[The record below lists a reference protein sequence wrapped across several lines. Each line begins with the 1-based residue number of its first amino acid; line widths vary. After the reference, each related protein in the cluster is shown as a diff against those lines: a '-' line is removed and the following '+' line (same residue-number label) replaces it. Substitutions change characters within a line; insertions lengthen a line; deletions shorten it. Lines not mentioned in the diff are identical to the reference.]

1 MEFSSISENSTS
13 ECRAIVL
20 RRSLTIYISE
30 GFRSQKNLFSIWRR
44 HNSSA
49 RNSRLFRFSASEK
62 LFTVQLHNPLKTQI
76 SHSVN
81 FVFFANIHCAS
92 QCWNEW
98 VEWKMG
104 RVTTI
109 VNFDSIC
116 LFIKKPSPFLLC
128 NRLSIASSHHYY
140 HERRHTNS
148 ERHALVLWPRSHDHD
163 HHLCSSWS
171 AIDS

>member
-1 MEFSSISENSTS
+1 MSRDS
-13 ECRAIVL
+13 L

-81 FVFFANIHCAS
+81 FDPGGFLQTYIVHLNVGMNELSERWAGSRQLSILTPFVCSSRNHLLFCCAT
-92 QCWNEW
+92 
-98 VEWKMG
+98 G
-104 RVTTI
+104 
-109 VNFDSIC
+109 
-116 LFIKKPSPFLLC
+116 
-128 NRLSIASSHHYY
+128 LSIASSHHYY

-148 ERHALVLWPRSHDHD
+148 ERHALVL
-163 HHLCSSWS
+163 
-171 AIDS
+171 

>member
-62 LFTVQLHNPLKTQI
+62 LFTVQPSENTDLTQCSFWPWCFLQTYI
-76 SHSVN
+76 VHLNVEMNELSERWAGSRQLSILTP
-81 FVFFANIHCAS
+81 FVCSSRNHLLFCCATAS
-92 QCWNEW
+92 QLLPHIIIIMRE
-98 VEWKMG
+98 G
-104 RVTTI
+104 TQT
-109 VNFDSIC
+109 VNAM
-116 LFIKKPSPFLLC
+116 
-128 NRLSIASSHHYY
+128 LSFCDQDRMIMIIIFVHH
-140 HERRHTNS
+140 E
-148 ERHALVLWPRSHDHD
+148 P
-163 HHLCSSWS
+163 
-171 AIDS
+171 